1 MATDHDRHLYVYY
14 PGKSFS
20 NIIREKAQ
28 RVINVK
34 MTAPVQPR
42 SFLHREKTPHGNIT
56 TIKKRHNN

>member
-34 MTAPVQPR
+34 MTAHVQPR
-42 SFLHREKTPHGNIT
+42 SFLHREKRPMVTSLQ
-56 TIKKRHNN
+56 

>member
-42 SFLHREKTPHGNIT
+42 SFLHREKNAPWKHHYN
-56 TIKKRHNN
+56 KKRHNN